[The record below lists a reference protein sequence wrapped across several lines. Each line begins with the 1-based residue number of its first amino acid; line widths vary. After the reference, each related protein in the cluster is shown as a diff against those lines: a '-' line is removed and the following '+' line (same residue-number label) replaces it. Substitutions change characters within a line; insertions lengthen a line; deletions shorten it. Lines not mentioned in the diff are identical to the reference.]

1 MINFLIRQTLGPSS
15 ARNTLLITVMELY
28 GIPYQIISDPNNIT
42 GDAVITDA
50 FVEEVFGNDSEYAKQ
65 IIDKCASLGIPIMF
79 YYPSECES
87 TLSSSYYPTRDYVN
101 RRIPI
106 HVVKQG
112 NRPVA
117 GFEEH
122 NLDKYFVYR
131 LLTEFNRARLAYTA
145 MGVDRYTKTFK
156 FLFLNGTTRPNRDEM
171 FQHLQEMDLLKH
183 SLHSYIDYR
192 IPEDMRTGDE
202 IKPKIDWPD
211 ANFHEDFRF
220 ENFYPPHFWVTEFT
234 LALETA
240 PNELFVTEK
249 TFKPLLVGH
258 PFIAVAGRG
267 HLTHLQNLGFKT
279 YSEFIDESYDDLEY
293 PGERL
298 RAVLGEVNR
307 LCKDDVKIIKHS
319 QQIRNHN
326 RMNMYKLGEEVYY
339 DLYKILINAFP
350 QYESESYVDLPNLTL
365 EQFKKYV

>member
-15 ARNTLLITVMELY
+15 ARNTLLITVLELY
-28 GIPYQIISDPNNIT
+28 NIPYSIVSDPNDID

-50 FVEEVFGNDSEYAKQ
+50 FVEEVFGNDSEYAKK
-65 IIDKCASLGIPIMF
+65 IIDKCASLHIPIMF
-79 YYPSECES
+79 YYPSECDS

-101 RRIPI
+101 GRIPI
-106 HVVKQG
+106 HVIKQG
-112 NRPVA
+112 NRPVD
-117 GFEEH
+117 GYTEH

-145 MGVDRYTKTFK
+145 CGIDQYPKTFK
-156 FLFLNGTTRPNRDEM
+156 FLFLNGTRRPNRDEM
-171 FQHLQEMDLLKH
+171 FDQLQRMELLQH
-183 SLHSYIDYR
+183 SIHSYIDYR
-192 IPEDMRTGDE
+192 TPIRSPEE
-202 IKPKIDWPD
+202 IMPKIDWPN

-249 TFKPLLVGH
+249 TFKPLLIGH
-258 PFIAVAGRG
+258 PFIAVAGRY
-267 HLTHLQNLGFKT
+267 HLKHLQSLEFKT
-279 YSEFIDESYDDLEY
+279 YSQYIDESYDELEY

-298 RAVLGEVNR
+298 SAVAQEVAR
-307 LCKDDVKIIKHS
+307 LCRDDVKIVEHTKD
-319 QQIRNHN
+319 IRQHN

-339 DLYKILINAFP
+339 DLYKIIVSAFP
-350 QYESESYVDLPNLTL
+350 QYSDSDYVNIPNLTID
-365 EQFKKYV
+365 QFKKYV

>member
-1 MINFLIRQTLGPSS
+1 MINFLVRQLLGPSS
-15 ARNTLLITVMELY
+15 ARNTLLTTVLELY
-28 GIPYQIISDPNNIT
+28 SIPYKILTNPDEID

-50 FVEEVFGNDSEYAKQ
+50 FVEEVPSNDGEYAKK
-65 IIDKCASLGIPIMF
+65 IIDKCASLSIPILF

-101 RRIPI
+101 SRVPI
-106 HVVKQG
+106 HLVKQG

-145 MGVDRYTKTFK
+145 AGIDTYPKTLK
-156 FLFLNGTTRPNRDEM
+156 FLFLNGTQRPNRTEM
-171 FQHLQEMDLLKH
+171 FERLQVMGLLKH
-183 SLHSYIDYR
+183 SLYSYIDYR
-192 IPEDMRTGDE
+192 MPERLPTD

-220 ENFYPPHFWVTEFT
+220 ENFYPPHFWFTEFT

-240 PNELFVTEK
+240 PNEVFVTEK

-258 PFIAVAGRG
+258 PFVAVGG
-267 HLTHLQNLGFKT
+267 KHQLQHLRNLGFKT
-279 YSEFIDESYDDLEY
+279 YSGFIDESYDDLEY

-298 RAVLGEVNR
+298 RAVSDEVARLCNKNVELIKPTADIRMHNR
-307 LCKDDVKIIKHS
+307 L
-319 QQIRNHN
+319 
-326 RMNMYKLGEEVYY
+326 NMYKLGEEVYY
-339 DLYKILINAFP
+339 DLYKILVAAFP
-350 QYESESYVDLPNLTL
+350 QYTNADYVNLPNLTL